1 MKLNILGVSPQKI
14 HLFFTHEYKRLHV
27 FVFFIEIKDNEAKGK
42 VKKTAG
48 ICLKSINFL
57 LLYRRENE
65 KIKTYCMFIFIS
77 YKI

>member
-14 HLFFTHEYKRLHV
+14 HPFFTHEYKRLHV

-48 ICLKSINFL
+48 ICLKSINF
-57 LLYRRENE
+57 
-65 KIKTYCMFIFIS
+65 
-77 YKI
+77 